1 MPLTLYVDRRAWH
14 THHRRVIAER
24 PGLVPV
30 VKGNGYGF
38 TLPVL
43 AEAAARLSR
52 ECEVDQLAVGTA
64 DEASRVLEHFPHDLV
79 LLEPFLPSAPWVAL
93 PDRVVRNA
101 ASVEAVR
108 ALAGR
113 RMVIDCRS
121 SLRRQG
127 IARGELDQVREALGQ
142 ARPEGFSVHL
152 PIDRPARSEPV
163 REIADWMRVL
173 REAELEVPVMY
184 VSHLA
189 AAELAELGGRFPGTR
204 FRVRSGTDLWLGA
217 PAAIEARAT
226 VLDVLPVAR
235 GERVGYRQE
244 RLRHGGWVVVV
255 SGGTVQGVG
264 LEAPRMLRGLAP
276 RVKEVGRSGL
286 RAMNRTLSPFCW
298 QGRRQWFAE
307 PPHMSVSMIHLPGP
321 AEPPEPGTELVA
333 ELRHTAT
340 HFDRV
345 AILDRAL

>member
-1 MPLTLYVDRRAWH
+1 MPLTLYVDRRAWQA
-14 THHRRVIAER
+14 HHHKVVAER

-43 AEAAARLSR
+43 AEAAAALGRSAG
-52 ECEVDQLAVGTA
+52 VDQLAVGTA
-64 DEASRVLEHFPHDLV
+64 DEAVRVLGYFPHDLV
-79 LLEPFLPSAPWVAL
+79 LLEPFLPAAPWVEL

-127 IARGELDQVREALGQ
+127 VAKSELAQVREALDG
-142 ARPEGFSVHL
+142 ARPEGFALHL
-152 PIDRPARSEPV
+152 PIDRPGRAEPV
-163 REIADWMRVL
+163 REVFEWIRAL
-173 REAELEVPVMY
+173 TEAQLDVPVMY
-184 VSHLA
+184 TSHLT
-189 AAELAELGGRFPGTR
+189 AAELAQLGSLFPRTR
-204 FRVRSGTDLWLGA
+204 FRVRSGTDIWLGD
-217 PAAIEARAT
+217 PAALEARAT
-226 VLDVLPVAR
+226 VLDALPVAR
-235 GERVGYRQE
+235 GDRVGYRQG
-244 RLRHGGWVVVV
+244 RLWHAGWVVVV

-264 LEAPRMLRGLAP
+264 LEAPRLLRGLLP
-276 RVKEVGRSGL
+276 RAKELARCGL
-286 RAMNRTLSPFCW
+286 RASNRTLSPFSW

-307 PPHMSVSMIHLPGP
+307 PPHMSVSMIYVPGP
-321 AEPPEPGTELVA
+321 IEPPAPGSELVA
-333 ELRHTAT
+333 QLRHTAT

-345 AILDRAL
+345 AIV